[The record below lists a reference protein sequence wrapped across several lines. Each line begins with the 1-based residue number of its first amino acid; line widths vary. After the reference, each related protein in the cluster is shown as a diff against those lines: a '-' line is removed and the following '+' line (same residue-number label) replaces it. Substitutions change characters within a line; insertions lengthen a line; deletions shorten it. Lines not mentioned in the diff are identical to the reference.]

1 MATDSKIC
9 AFMTQKGG
17 AGKSV
22 LTNILPNEI
31 ILWHLLHSG
40 KQVNVLV
47 VDIDP
52 QQTNTAKRK
61 RDIEQLS
68 YKETSPEFLAMDL
81 GQKTEIG
88 SFSAAT
94 HCSSTQ
100 DSKPTKCNMSIW
112 ETTHKY
118 PEHWRIYSIRNMT
131 MFLSTSPER

>member
-1 MATDSKIC
+1 
-9 AFMTQKGG
+9 MTQKGG

-68 YKETSPEFLAMDL
+68 YKETSPEFLAMRSEDRRV
-81 GQKTEIG
+81 GKECR
-88 SFSAAT
+88 SR
-94 HCSSTQ
+94 
-100 DSKPTKCNMSIW
+100 W
-112 ETTHKY
+112 
-118 PEHWRIYSIRNMT
+118 
-131 MFLSTSPER
+131 SPYH

>member
-1 MATDSKIC
+1 
-9 AFMTQKGG
+9 MTQKAG
-17 AGKSV
+17 AAKAV

-88 SFSAAT
+88 QFQLRIAHRRRIQNLQNAICRSGKRHT
-94 HCSSTQ
+94 NIQ
-100 DSKPTKCNMSIW
+100 SIG
-112 ETTHKY
+112 EYTVSG
-118 PEHWRIYSIRNMT
+118 I
-131 MFLSTSPER
+131 

>member
-68 YKETSPEFLAMDL
+68 YK
-81 GQKTEIG
+81 
-88 SFSAAT
+88 
-94 HCSSTQ
+94 
-100 DSKPTKCNMSIW
+100 
-112 ETTHKY
+112 
-118 PEHWRIYSIRNMT
+118 
-131 MFLSTSPER
+131 

>member
-68 YKETSPEFLAMDL
+68 YKETSPEFLAMDI
-81 GQKTEIG
+81 GQKTEIAQFQRRYALLIDAG
-88 SFSAAT
+88 FRT
-94 HCSSTQ
+94 YKMQYVDLRNDTQ
-100 DSKPTKCNMSIW
+100 IS
-112 ETTHKY
+112 
-118 PEHWRIYSIRNMT
+118 
-131 MFLSTSPER
+131 LSLIHI